1 MDRDGRFDQS
11 HQTTPPFQRLIRG
24 SGCGLAN
31 PRLPAMIARMNEP
44 DDRSELL
51 QTSLS
56 LLSRLRDSGNTAGW
70 QRFYDT
76 YSRLLF
82 AVAKRAGLGGAE
94 VQDVVQE
101 TMIDVAE
108 QMPGFRY
115 DPARGSFKGWLL
127 AIVRRRIADHFR
139 RKHYLFGGE
148 RVARES
154 VLDSDLPEHQVIAE
168 SEIDKVWAEEWS
180 QHILAAALARVKE
193 EVAPLQF
200 QMFHLHVMKESPA
213 EQVAERLGVRPG
225 SVYWA
230 KYRVGARLK
239 RALREIEHR

>member
-1 MDRDGRFDQS
+1 MGRDGNFHNPRWR
-11 HQTTPPFQRLIRG
+11 TPAASDVRG
-24 SGCGLAN
+24 CVLAN
-31 PRLPAMIARMNEP
+31 PGDSAMIARMNEP

-56 LLSRLRDSGNTAGW
+56 LLSRLRDSGNSAGW

-82 AVAKRAGLGGAE
+82 SVAKRSGLSGAE

-101 TMIDVAE
+101 TLIDVAG

-127 AIVRRRIADHFR
+127 LIVRRRIADHFR
-139 RKHYLFGGE
+139 RKHYQFGGE

-154 VLDSDLPEHQVIAE
+154 PIEPQSAGQHAMAE
-168 SEIDKVWAEEWS
+168 SEIDRVWAEEWN
-180 QHILAAALARVKE
+180 QHILQAALARVKE
-193 EVAPLQF
+193 EVEPLQF
-200 QMFHLHVMKESPA
+200 QMFHLHVVKEVPA
-213 EQVAERLGVRPG
+213 EEVAERLGVRA
-225 SVYWA
+225 SAVYWA
-230 KYRVGARLK
+230 KYRVGGRVK
-239 RALREIEHR
+239 RVLREIEHR